1 MSLWYW
7 FTYMSQAIRGSIWC
21 FWGVRWLTA
30 GQQVTW
36 AQFWTQKVDFG
47 SSYCTYS
54 GAKSCSLPGR
64 LNPCFWL
71 AVQEKGLGCKPFL
84 CQNLWKDLE
93 TGRNCQK
100 SYQMLSEILEY
111 GLQFTFQSNHWI
123 VWKLTNL
130 LGENCPLVIFWVL
143 GPFFVKFQ
151 ILGTWS
157 PFQNADLIFSWMSS
171 LMRKQA
177 FLKPG

>member
-1 MSLWYW
+1 MP
-7 FTYMSQAIRGSIWC
+7 Q
-21 FWGVRWLTA
+21 
-30 GQQVTW
+30 
-36 AQFWTQKVDFG
+36 AQFSTQKVDFG

-54 GAKSCSLPGR
+54 GAKSCSLPRR

-130 LGENCPLVIFWVL
+130 LGENCPLVIFWVFCPL
-143 GPFFVKFQ
+143 FVKFQ

-171 LMRKQA
+171 LTRKQEA
-177 FLKPG
+177 SATLAKKYIGPFWLPGFPRLFDQNFVGWKD